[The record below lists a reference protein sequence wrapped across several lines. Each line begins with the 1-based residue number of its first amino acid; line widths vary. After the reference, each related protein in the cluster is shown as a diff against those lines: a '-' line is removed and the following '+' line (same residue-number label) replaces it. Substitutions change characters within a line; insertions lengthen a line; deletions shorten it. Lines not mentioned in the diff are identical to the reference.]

1 MEARMRPGKP
11 IGLLAAL
18 VVALGLVGCGDHS
31 LILRVDLL
39 SFLTTAETHAHYG
52 PIPGG
57 ITDSVTVASSRT
69 INLLPG
75 INDITTVSDV
85 SVDAVGTFVNA
96 TGSGSGV
103 VKIFVSAEGT
113 DPFTTDTSPIVLPIT
128 LAPAATD
135 SVAVTISGDSEL
147 ANLFLGK
154 TAEIGIRLTL
164 QSATGP
170 LEGDFALTTLKAIVT
185 AKQDVIN

>member
-1 MEARMRPGKP
+1 MRTGKP
-11 IGLLAAL
+11 TFLLVAL
-18 VVALGLVGCGDHS
+18 VLALALAGCGDHS

-39 SFLTTAETHAHYG
+39 SFLTYAETHAHYG

-57 ITDSVTVASSRT
+57 ITDSVTVASTRT

-85 SVDAVGTFVNA
+85 SVDAVGTFVNT

-128 LAPAATD
+128 LAPATTD
-135 SVAVTISGDSEL
+135 SVAVTITGDSEL

>member
-11 IGLLAAL
+11 LALLAAL
-18 VVALGLVGCGDHS
+18 VLAVALAGCGDHS

-39 SFLTTAETHAHYG
+39 SFLTPAETQAHYG

-57 ITDSVTVASSRT
+57 VTDSVTVASSRT

-75 INDITTVSDV
+75 INDVTTVS
-85 SVDAVGTFVNA
+85 SVTIDAVGTFANQ

-113 DPFTTDTSPIVLPIT
+113 DPFTTDTTPIVLPIT
-128 LAPAATD
+128 LAPATTD
-135 SVAVTISGDSEL
+135 SVAVTIAGDSEL
-147 ANLFLGK
+147 ADLFLGK
-154 TAEIGIRLTL
+154 TAEIGIRMTL
-164 QSATGP
+164 HSVTGP

-185 AKQDVIN
+185 AKQDVIH

>member
-1 MEARMRPGKP
+1 MRPGKP
-11 IGLLAAL
+11 LGLLAAL
-18 VVALGLVGCGDHS
+18 VLALALVGCGDHS

-39 SFLTTAETHAHYG
+39 SFLTAAETQAHYG

-57 ITDSVTVASSRT
+57 VTDSVTVASSRT

-75 INDITTVSDV
+75 IRDVTTVSSV
-85 SVDAVGTFVNA
+85 SIDAVGTFVNA
-96 TGSGSGV
+96 TGSGPGV

-113 DPFTTDTSPIVLPIT
+113 DPFTTDTTPIVLPIT
-128 LAPAATD
+128 LAPATTD

-147 ANLFLGK
+147 ADLFLGK

-164 QSATGP
+164 QATTGP